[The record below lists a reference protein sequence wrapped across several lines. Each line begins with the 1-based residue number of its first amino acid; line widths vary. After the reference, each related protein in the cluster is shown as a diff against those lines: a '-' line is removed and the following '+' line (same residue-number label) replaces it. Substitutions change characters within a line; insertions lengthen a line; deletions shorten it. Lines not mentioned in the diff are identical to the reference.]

1 MSDTTH
7 TPGEWKTSHFFLN
20 PPGVPQ
26 WHIFTTAPSDGAYIA
41 VTCGNADAETRE
53 ANAERIVLCCN
64 AHDDLVAA
72 LKALLSDN
80 LGPQIDD
87 GANWDA
93 CCDMAKA
100 ALAKAGEK

>member
-1 MSDTTH
+1 MSKVDENLGKAAR
-7 TPGEWKTSHFFLN
+7 TPGEWKVGAGAGISATVNGRIRL
-20 PPGVPQ
+20 VAEAY
-26 WHIFTTAPSDGAYIA
+26 APEGRK
-41 VTCGNADAETRE
+41 GEME

-64 AHDDLVAA
+64 CHDDLVAA